1 MSKDDPPPMKSPPTF
16 QIKVA
21 LIGNVSAG
29 KTTVVNALFRDKFG
43 EVSMKRTTAG
53 INEFAISSRNEW
65 ALVSEAPRDSHSVLK
80 EITQD
85 NLELRTSEEVKTKRF
100 EIELDEALCDMR
112 KDTQLVVVDIPGIN
126 EADMSKKYK
135 NYVESH
141 WNTFDCVVVVMDG
154 RQGVNTEEQ
163 VSLLRFA
170 KSNLESKKDVPIVIL
185 CNKIDD
191 QDDEEQEELVLEAQR
206 EVEKI
211 FGVPD
216 RQKSLQEI
224 LKKCVSS
231 KQSADSTEKQE
242 PTDDHSKPSDQVSP
256 VFIPISGIT
265 AFIFQTCSN
274 MPLERFHQFD
284 QKLIAKLGRDRIG
297 KSRWKKLSKDERIK
311 EAHEAVSDPE
321 GYQEGMA
328 DSNFDKFLT
337 VLSFLVGGKGNQQKM
352 IQEQIRVSL
361 STISSGPG
369 IVEKLETIYKTAKAL
384 PSDGDR
390 VNPYS
395 SEIKTTFWRLC
406 KGMEQTCFVKD
417 TASKYLDSFLT
428 LADELK
434 KYRDFASTIGWDIEA
449 DTSIAFF
456 RRAVG
461 RFLENMDSTP
471 GFAEDLKA
479 VRCVMKEMSS
489 EVEDSPTDD
498 VIKQTFDRL
507 FHALSEEK
515 FAEFTSTDTVRQLS
529 GLGDELV
536 VYNKLAT
543 EAGWTK
549 EELKVAVKF
558 KALVLR
564 QIGSLCELASKWCKQ
579 QGFGYSNY
587 SKSTSFAALSWLD
600 WKLVLRSILLLRHYD
615 RQFCLDF
622 GREMVLIECLLESE
636 PECGAIVSGEECLS
650 CHSLLNFNRICPSCR
665 IPAIVKGN
673 GKPKCFLPNCNGETH
688 PICKGL
694 VYQCRC
700 GRRTLYNLFVKPEQE
715 KKHMCPSCLGQ
726 VLDYNRRCRNCHV
739 LFYPQSDGRPGT
751 SATIVC
757 PLGCSHIDR
766 STGKCNS
773 CGIVCKPFPSL
784 PQGGVELRYG
794 GNGVEL
800 TGRQHSIDI
809 PSSLSDPNH
818 FGHLAWQY
826 CEFKATGGV
835 EREPDS
841 NMDDASCKPP
851 KSSDGI
857 AASPALFQASGLT
870 LTKLPTN
877 NTDFGG
883 GGGAAAS
890 GTTLPKSPTNLFVFG
905 GGGGTTLPK
914 MPKAPTNPFAFGG
927 GAGKPLAK
935 SPTKPFT
942 FSFGAAAASNE
953 NETKWC

>member
-1 MSKDDPPPMKSPPTF
+1 MTKDDPPPMKSPPTF

-163 VSLLRFA
+163 VSLLRFV

-384 PSDGDR
+384 PLGDAG
-390 VNPYS
+390 VNPYLA
-395 SEIKTTFWRLC
+395 EIKTTFWRLC
-406 KGMEQTCFVKD
+406 KGMEQTCFVKN

-428 LADELK
+428 LTDELK
-434 KYRDFASTIGWDIEA
+434 KYRDFASKVGWDIEA
-449 DTSIAFF
+449 DASVAFL
-456 RRAVG
+456 RRVVG
-461 RFLENMDSTP
+461 RFLQNMDSTP
-471 GFAEDLKA
+471 GFAKELKA
-479 VRCVMKEMSS
+479 VHCAMKDVSS
-489 EVEDSPTDD
+489 GSGDSLTDETL
-498 VIKQTFDRL
+498 KQTFERL
-507 FHALSEEK
+507 FHKLSEEK
-515 FAEFTSTDTVRQLS
+515 FAAFASADAVGNLS
-529 GLGDELV
+529 VLGDELV
-536 VYNKLAT
+536 VYSKLAT
-543 EAGWTK
+543 EAGWTSEK
-549 EELKVAVKF
+549 LKVAAKF
-558 KALVLR
+558 KQLVLR
-564 QIGSLCELASKWCKQ
+564 QIGSLCELASNGPSQ
-579 QGFGYSNY
+579 QVFGYPDS
-587 SKSTSFAALSWLD
+587 SRPASFAAFTWLD
-600 WKLVLRSILLLRHYD
+600 WTLVLRSILLLRYD
-615 RQFCLDF
+615 RHFCLEF
-622 GREMVLIECLLESE
+622 GREMVLMECLLESE
-636 PECGAIVSGEECLS
+636 PACSAEEIDEQCTRCKSKLT
-650 CHSLLNFNRICPSCR
+650 FNRICTRCRTPVFAKLEFRPRCFKKNCPGTTRLQDNNGLLHRCSRQHCGSC
-665 IPAIVKGN
+665 
-673 GKPKCFLPNCNGETH
+673 T
-688 PICKGL
+688 
-694 VYQCRC
+694 Q
-700 GRRTLYNLFVKPEQE
+700 YNTSVNLERE
-715 KKHMCPSCLGQ
+715 KKHMCPSCVGQ
-726 VLDYNRRCRNCHV
+726 VLDYNRRCGNCHV
-739 LFYPQSDGRPGT
+739 FYHPHSEH
-751 SATIVC
+751 ATFSVC
-757 PLGCSHIDR
+757 PIDR
-766 STGKCNS
+766 CALDASTGN
-773 CGIVCKPFPSL
+773 CGNCGCIWKPFPNS
-784 PQGGVELRYG
+784 QEGIVKLRYD
-794 GNGVEL
+794 GNGVVL
-800 TGRQHSIDI
+800 FGSQHAVNV

-841 NMDDASCKPP
+841 TGDNVGKPTER
-851 KSSDGI
+851 SGGI
-857 AASPALFQASGLT
+857 AACPAPFQASGMT
-870 LTKLPTN
+870 LKKSSTYT
-877 NTDFGG
+877 FHVGG
-883 GGGAAAS
+883 GGGGS
-890 GTTLPKSPTNLFVFG
+890 GTTLPKSPS
-905 GGGGTTLPK
+905 
-914 MPKAPTNPFAFGG
+914 NPFVVG
-927 GAGKPLAK
+927 GAAAGTPLSK

-942 FSFGAAAASNE
+942 FTFGSGSTTSPEQLAFGGGGSAAAADNE
-953 NETKWC
+953 SEPKWC

>member
-1 MSKDDPPPMKSPPTF
+1 MTKDDPPPMKSPPTF

-384 PSDGDR
+384 PLGDAG
-390 VNPYS
+390 VNPYLA
-395 SEIKTTFWRLC
+395 EIKTTFWRLC
-406 KGMEQTCFVKD
+406 KGMEQTCFVKN

-428 LADELK
+428 LTDELK
-434 KYRDFASTIGWDIEA
+434 KYRDFASKVGWDIEA
-449 DTSIAFF
+449 DASVAFL
-456 RRAVG
+456 RRVVG
-461 RFLENMDSTP
+461 RFLQNMDSTP
-471 GFAEDLKA
+471 GFAKELKA
-479 VRCVMKEMSS
+479 VHCAMKDVSS
-489 EVEDSPTDD
+489 GSGDSLTDETL
-498 VIKQTFDRL
+498 KQTFERL
-507 FHALSEEK
+507 FHKLSEEK
-515 FAEFTSTDTVRQLS
+515 FAAFASADAVGNLS
-529 GLGDELV
+529 VLGDELV
-536 VYNKLAT
+536 VYSKLAT
-543 EAGWTK
+543 EAGWTSEK
-549 EELKVAVKF
+549 LKVAAKF
-558 KALVLR
+558 KQLVLR
-564 QIGSLCELASKWCKQ
+564 QIGSLCELASNGPSQ
-579 QGFGYSNY
+579 QVFGYPDS
-587 SKSTSFAALSWLD
+587 SRPASFAAFTWLD
-600 WKLVLRSILLLRHYD
+600 WKLVLRSILLLRYD
-615 RQFCLDF
+615 RHFCLEF
-622 GREMVLIECLLESE
+622 GREMVLMECLLESE
-636 PECGAIVSGEECLS
+636 PEVRAEKNDEQCTRCKSKLT
-650 CHSLLNFNRICPSCR
+650 FNRICTSCR
-665 IPAIVKGN
+665 TPVFAKLEDS
-673 GKPKCFLPNCNGETH
+673 PRCFIKNCSGTTRLHDNN
-688 PICKGL
+688 GL
-694 VYQCRC
+694 VHCCSNC
-700 GRRTLYNLFVKPEQE
+700 GSCTQYNTSVNLKRE
-715 KKHMCPSCLGQ
+715 KKHMCPSCVGQ
-726 VLDYNRRCRNCHV
+726 ELDYNRRCGNCHV
-739 LFYPQSDGRPGT
+739 FYHPHSEHATFSVCPIDGR
-751 SATIVC
+751 A
-757 PLGCSHIDR
+757 LDA
-766 STGKCNS
+766 STGNCSQCGCIWEQFPNS
-773 CGIVCKPFPSL
+773 QEGIVK
-784 PQGGVELRYG
+784 LRYD
-794 GNGVEL
+794 GNGVVL
-800 TGRQHSIDI
+800 FGSQHAVNV
-809 PSSLSDPNH
+809 PSALSDPNH

-826 CEFKATGGV
+826 CEFMATGGV

-841 NMDDASCKPP
+841 TGDDASCKPP

-857 AASPALFQASGLT
+857 AASPALFQASGMAF
-870 LTKLPTN
+870 TKSSS
-877 NTDFGG
+877 NTFDF

-905 GGGGTTLPK
+905 GGGTTLPK
-914 MPKAPTNPFAFGG
+914 TPTNPFAFGG